1 MKQLT
6 VLVTGATAGFGQATA
21 ARFLAEGHKVIAAGR
36 RQERLDAF
44 KKSLPADQQARLH
57 TTVLDVTVKDQV
69 FALPAQLPADFANVS
84 VLVNNAGLAL
94 GLEPAHQVAL
104 DDWEKMVET
113 NIRGLMYMTRA
124 FLPGMVER
132 GQGHVFNLGSI
143 AGRYPYPGGNVYG
156 STKAFVR
163 QFTLNLKSDLL
174 GTPVRVTDV
183 APGLCSGT
191 EFSNVRF
198 KGDDAKAAKVYEGV
212 QALTATDI
220 AEAIYWAATLPA
232 HVNINVIEMMP
243 TCQAS
248 GPLAVHRKSS

>member
-1 MKQLT
+1 
-6 VLVTGATAGFGQATA
+6 
-21 ARFLAEGHKVIAAGR
+21 
-36 RQERLDAF
+36 
-44 KKSLPADQQARLH
+44 
-57 TTVLDVTVKDQV
+57 
-69 FALPAQLPADFANVS
+69 
-84 VLVNNAGLAL
+84 
-94 GLEPAHQVAL
+94 
-104 DDWEKMVET
+104 
-113 NIRGLMYMTRA
+113 MYMTRA

-156 STKAFVR
+156 GTKAFVR

>member
-1 MKQLT
+1 
-6 VLVTGATAGFGQATA
+6 
-21 ARFLAEGHKVIAAGR
+21 
-36 RQERLDAF
+36 
-44 KKSLPADQQARLH
+44 
-57 TTVLDVTVKDQV
+57 LDVTNKDAV
-69 FALPAQLPADFANVS
+69 FALPGQLPKDFANVS

-104 DDWEKMVET
+104 DDWEKMVDT
-113 NIRGLMYMTRA
+113 NIKGLMYMTRA

-132 GQGHVFNLGSI
+132 GRGHVFNLGSI

-156 STKAFVR
+156 GTKAFVR
-163 QFTLNLKSDLL
+163 QFSLNLKSDLL

-198 KGDDAKAAKVYEGV
+198 KGDDAKAAKVYDGV

-220 AEAIYWAATLPA
+220 AESVYWASTLPA

-243 TCQAS
+243 TCQAA
-248 GPLAVHRKSS
+248 GPLAVHRKTS